1 MKTAT
6 RRPIA
11 LALFLT
17 LFAAACAT
25 APKET
30 VTLVENMQQETTM
43 LQSANEALVGT
54 YYGALRQRV
63 EDFITNVWIPSF
75 LNKAVQNASVQT
87 QMQGALGAANIT
99 STDIIAKVNADPS
112 LTAAERAAVVTAIN
126 NAAVGGRAQLGLV
139 MIGFSQ
145 EALAQIAKQRSA
157 MLDPIDQQEQLVL
170 TNLRT
175 AYAQL
180 QAEQATVKAYLASVV
195 NITQQQDAALQRAG
209 LLDQRNAALNAA
221 ATASADA
228 ARLLSNA
235 QGAEA
240 FIAKLQQTNEKLT
253 GTKGATNGTNN
264 GQ

>member
-1 MKTAT
+1 MKTAA

-11 LALFLT
+11 LALFLP
-17 LFAAACAT
+17 LFATACIT

-30 VTLVENMQQETTM
+30 VTLAENMQQETTQ
-43 LQSANEALVGT
+43 LQSANEALVGA

-63 EDFITNVWIPSF
+63 EDFITNVWIPTF

-99 STDIIAKVNADPS
+99 STDIVTKVNADTT

-157 MLDPIDQQEQLVL
+157 MVDPIDQQEQLVL

-180 QAEQATVKAYLASVV
+180 QAEQATVKAYLTSVV
-195 NITQQQDAALQRAG
+195 NVTQAQDAVLQRVG
-209 LLDQRNAALNAA
+209 VLDQRNAALNAA
-221 ATASADA
+221 AVASADA
-228 ARLLSNA
+228 ARLLSDA
-235 QGAEA
+235 KGAEA
-240 FIAKLQQTNEKLT
+240 FITKLQQTNAKLT
-253 GTKGATNGTNN
+253 AAKGGTS